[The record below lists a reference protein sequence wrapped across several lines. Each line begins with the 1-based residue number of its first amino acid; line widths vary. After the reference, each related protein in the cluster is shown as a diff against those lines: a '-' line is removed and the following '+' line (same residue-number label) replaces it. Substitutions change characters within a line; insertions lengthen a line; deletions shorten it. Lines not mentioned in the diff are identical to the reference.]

1 MGLGSSWKRLTGENS
16 TNHFIMLGRYS
27 IITGKALRG
36 TVKNIKVG
44 NSSAVIIP
52 AHLFNK
58 PRPSTRDDIVTNEQQ
73 DSSKMTKSK
82 LSDSFQEVLAEALDK
97 YRGALE
103 DLRRGDE

>member
-1 MGLGSSWKRLTGENS
+1 M
-16 TNHFIMLGRYS
+16 
-27 IITGKALRG
+27 
-36 TVKNIKVG
+36 
-44 NSSAVIIP
+44 
-52 AHLFNK
+52 
-58 PRPSTRDDIVTNEQQ
+58 TNEQQ